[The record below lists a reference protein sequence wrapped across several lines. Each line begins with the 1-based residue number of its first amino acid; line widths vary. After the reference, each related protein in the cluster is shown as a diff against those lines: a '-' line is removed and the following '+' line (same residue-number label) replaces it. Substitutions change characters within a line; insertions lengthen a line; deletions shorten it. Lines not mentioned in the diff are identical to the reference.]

1 MSPYFMSNTA
11 KSASAAGP
19 IDALVGARIRLRRTL
34 LGMSQE
40 KLGAALGLTFQQ
52 VQKYERGA
60 NKVGAS
66 RLYEMSR
73 VLNVPIGFFFDD
85 LAAAGG
91 PQSVRGSR
99 MGTSPSGFSEAPSSF
114 INADSDT
121 GFTVAGPVAGGEIG
135 PQLDVLS
142 VELLQAF
149 RNIADARVRLQ
160 LVNLVKSMASSD

>member
-1 MSPYFMSNTA
+1 MSNTT

-40 KLGAALGLTFQQ
+40 KLGVALGLTFQQ

-85 LAAAGG
+85 LTGNNESGQCASLA
-91 PQSVRGSR
+91 P
-99 MGTSPSGFSEAPSSF
+99 GFSEVPPSFSSKAGHAVHDAPHLRNDGADF
-114 INADSDT
+114 I
-121 GFTVAGPVAGGEIG
+121 
-135 PQLDVLS
+135 LDEAS
-142 VELLQAF
+142 IELLRAF
-149 RNIADARVRLQ
+149 QRISDERVRRQ
-160 LVNLVKSMASSD
+160 LVNLVKSMGASK

>member
-1 MSPYFMSNTA
+1 MSNTT

-34 LGMSQE
+34 LGISQE

-85 LAAAGG
+85 LAG
-91 PQSVRGSR
+91 V
-99 MGTSPSGFSEAPSSF
+99 GTSNPGFSSQGAGFSEAPPDFNGKGSEMGRDASRFAGKSS
-114 INADSDT
+114 D
-121 GFTVAGPVAGGEIG
+121 
-135 PQLDVLS
+135 LDESSL
-142 VELLQAF
+142 ELLRAF
-149 RNIADARVRLQ
+149 QRISDERVRRQ
-160 LVNLVKSMASSD
+160 LVNLVKSMASPE

>member
-1 MSPYFMSNTA
+1 MSNTA

-85 LAAAGG
+85 LAGVASTHNGRGNRVAAFA
-91 PQSVRGSR
+91 P
-99 MGTSPSGFSEAPSSF
+99 GFSEAPSSF
-114 INADSDT
+114 NNDDSQSSLAADGSMQ
-121 GFTVAGPVAGGEIG
+121 GSAMGQ
-135 PQLDVLS
+135 QLDMLS
-142 VELLQAF
+142 AELLHAF
-149 RNIADARVRLQ
+149 QNISDAKVRLQ
-160 LVNLVKSMASSD
+160 LVNLVKSMASLV

>member
-1 MSPYFMSNTA
+1 MNPNA

-19 IDALVGARIRLRRTL
+19 IDALVGARIRLRRTS

-73 VLNVPIGFFFDD
+73 VLDVPIGFFFDD
-85 LAAAGG
+85 LTRNEQDGG
-91 PQSVRGSR
+91 RFGPR
-99 MGTSPSGFSEAPSSF
+99 TSGFSETPPSFVAATGGCVPDLTERAGAP
-114 INADSDT
+114 IRA
-121 GFTVAGPVAGGEIG
+121 V
-135 PQLDVLS
+135 LDEAAR
-142 VELLQAF
+142 ELLEAF
-149 RNIADARVRLQ
+149 QRIGDERVRHQ
-160 LVNLVKSMASSD
+160 LVSLVKSMASAS

>member
-1 MSPYFMSNTA
+1 MSNTQ

-19 IDALVGARIRLRRTL
+19 IDVLVGARIRLRRTL

-85 LAAAGG
+85 LEGAHNHVGRLA
-91 PQSVRGSR
+91 SLS
-99 MGTSPSGFSEAPSSF
+99 TGFSEMPPAFVSR
-114 INADSDT
+114 N
-121 GFTVAGPVAGGEIG
+121 GTVTERPPCSNEGKPDFDEASI
-135 PQLDVLS
+135 
-142 VELLQAF
+142 ELLEAF
-149 RNIADARVRLQ
+149 QRIRDEQVRHQLLKLVKTMAEPKRDARL
-160 LVNLVKSMASSD
+160 

>member
-1 MSPYFMSNTA
+1 MSNTA

-19 IDALVGARIRLRRTL
+19 IDALVGARIRLRRTV

-73 VLNVPIGFFFDD
+73 VLDVPIGFFFDD
-85 LAAAGG
+85 LAGGGNGSMRRSDSAPSAA
-91 PQSVRGSR
+91 
-99 MGTSPSGFSEAPSSF
+99 TGFSEAPSGFRS
-114 INADSDT
+114 ATGEDGLAPVGLSSEPMPALRLDT
-121 GFTVAGPVAGGEIG
+121 M
-135 PQLDVLS
+135 S
-142 VELLQAF
+142 VELLHAF
-149 RNIADARVRLQ
+149 QNISDAKVRFQ
-160 LVNLVKSMASSD
+160 LVNLVKSMAFPD

>member
-1 MSPYFMSNTA
+1 MSNTT

-73 VLNVPIGFFFDD
+73 VLDVPIGFFFDD
-85 LAAAGG
+85 VGAGPRQPSAFEALSSGFAEVPPSFRRGGEAAE
-91 PQSVRGSR
+91 R
-99 MGTSPSGFSEAPSSF
+99 SPSRWTGERDNLDLDEA
-114 INADSDT
+114 
-121 GFTVAGPVAGGEIG
+121 
-135 PQLDVLS
+135 S
-142 VELLQAF
+142 VELLRAF
-149 RNIADARVRLQ
+149 QRIADDKVRRQ
-160 LVNLVKSMASSD
+160 LVNLVKSMASPK

>member
-1 MSPYFMSNTA
+1 MSNTA

-19 IDALVGARIRLRRTL
+19 VDALVGARIRLRRTL

-73 VLNVPIGFFFDD
+73 VLDVPIGFFFDD
-85 LAAAGG
+85 LMSDGQAG
-91 PQSVRGSR
+91 RGMAVSAH
-99 MGTSPSGFSEAPSSF
+99 GFSEAPS
-114 INADSDT
+114 
-121 GFTVAGPVAGGEIG
+121 GFGEGKNIERG
-135 PQLDVLS
+135 HARVKAAAFATLDELS
-142 VELLQAF
+142 QELLLAF
-149 RNIADARVRLQ
+149 RNISDARVRRQ
-160 LVNLVKSMASSD
+160 LVNLVKSMATPVDSTD

>member
-1 MSPYFMSNTA
+1 MSNTT

-73 VLNVPIGFFFDD
+73 VLDVPIGFF
-85 LAAAGG
+85 
-91 PQSVRGSR
+91 S
-99 MGTSPSGFSEAPSSF
+99 MMSE
-114 INADSDT
+114 
-121 GFTVAGPVAGGEIG
+121 
-135 PQLDVLS
+135 QVLGNPARLRRS
-142 VELLQAF
+142 HPGLRRCLQAF
-149 RNIADARVRLQ
+149 VVEVRQQSAHLHVGQ
-160 LVNLVKSMASSD
+160 EKEITSTWTRRQSSFCEHSSASQTIR